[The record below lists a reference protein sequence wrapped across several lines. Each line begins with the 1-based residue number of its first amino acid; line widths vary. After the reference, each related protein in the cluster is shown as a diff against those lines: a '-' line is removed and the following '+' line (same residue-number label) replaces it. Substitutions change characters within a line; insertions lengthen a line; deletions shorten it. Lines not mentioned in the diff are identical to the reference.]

1 MRRIRTAFLVML
13 AVFAALCLAPASGAE
28 QEKGDLTE
36 AYYLGK
42 CAASG
47 WWDAEAFERLKA
59 ATEDNDRLAL
69 YLLNRMF
76 ALQSLSLQPP
86 VIAEIPWASKKKRL
100 TEEMVAV
107 DAELDSLDERLLAW
121 ASTVHSGSEAERYT
135 GALTLGAFSGDE
147 LGADLLVTLLNDQ
160 SAFVRGGTCACISKG
175 QANDTAR
182 ELAPFLAVRV
192 LTDAFSSKRERA
204 AEALGY
210 VVGVD
215 FPSEDPVPAATE
227 WIRDHYDTSV
237 VSVAEGDAP
246 ATRSHIAERESLA
259 EAYYLA
265 ECAASGWMDDE
276 AFARLLDSVES
287 ERRRAFYLVDRALYC
302 TGALHHSYL
311 RIAAS
316 PAALEERHRE
326 LQEKSQQALAAVREM
341 GPVALYAWA
350 RYVRSGSEDVRRIAA
365 WELGELA
372 EDEKAVD
379 LLILLLND
387 QSDSVRSSAATRLEM
402 AYDSAAAR
410 GALPFLAV
418 HMLYDP
424 GFRMREACAQAIG
437 EVAGQDFPDMSKF
450 LPTQRTVDA
459 ATEWVREHYDLSRLP
474 PPPWEEDQEQAAD
487 PETETHNQ

>member
-47 WWDAEAFERLKA
+47 WRDAEAFERLKA
-59 ATEDNDRLAL
+59 ATEDKDRLAL
-69 YLLNRMF
+69 YLHSRISAISAQLTDWPVISETPWKTRREALQEENARIGGLLEESGRLPF
-76 ALQSLSLQPP
+76 AL
-86 VIAEIPWASKKKRL
+86 ATA
-100 TEEMVAV
+100 
-107 DAELDSLDERLLAW
+107 
-121 ASTVHSGSEAERYT
+121 VHSGAQPER
-135 GALTLGAFSGDE
+135 LTAAIGFGKLSGDE
-147 LGADLLVTLLNDQ
+147 LAADLLVCLLNDE
-160 SAFVRGGTCACISKG
+160 SSRVRVLGASQVR
-175 QANDTAR
+175 QADPKETAR
-182 ELAPFLAVRV
+182 RLAPFLAVQV
-192 LTDAFSSKRERA
+192 LTDISESARERA
-204 AEALGY
+204 ARALAH
-210 VVGVD
+210 VVDAD

-276 AFARLLDSVES
+276 AFGRLLDSVES
-287 ERRRAFYLVDRALYC
+287 ERRRAFYLVDRALHC
-302 TGALHHSYL
+302 RAAELESRL
-311 RIAAS
+311 WIVAS
-316 PAALEERHRE
+316 PPHGMQEQQKLHEQAEEAL
-326 LQEKSQQALAAVREM
+326 QAVREM

-350 RYVRSGSEDVRRIAA
+350 RYVRSGSEDVRSIAA

-387 QSDSVRSSAATRLEM
+387 PSAPRQRVSASRL
-402 AYDSAAAR
+402 
-410 GALPFLAV
+410 
-418 HMLYDP
+418 
-424 GFRMREACAQAIG
+424 
-437 EVAGQDFPDMSKF
+437 
-450 LPTQRTVDA
+450 
-459 ATEWVREHYDLSRLP
+459 RLP
-474 PPPWEEDQEQAAD
+474 PLSPPTLLLLERDGRWPLPQPA
-487 PETETHNQ
+487 